1 MDIFAIGVT
10 LFVAF
15 LIYVVIAGLVSSR
28 RNKSNLDHIQDHG
41 MTQGLYLD
49 SSNYHANQSDS
60 EGDWGGRDMS
70 HDHHDSGQDGNSG
83 DGGGDAGGGD
93 AGGSSGE

>member
-1 MDIFAIGVT
+1 MDVFAIGVT
-10 LFVAF
+10 LLVGF

-28 RNKSNLDHIQDHG
+28 RNQRHPDYTQGHG
-41 MTQGLYLD
+41 MTHGLYLD
-49 SSNYHANQSDS
+49 SASYHESQSSS

-70 HDHHDSGQDGNSG
+70 HDTHDSGPDSG
-83 DGGGDAGGGD
+83 SGGGDAGGGD